1 GQLIQVI
8 HNLVQNAQDAVVDQT
23 HGLVTLTTL
32 IRSTETGGSEVVL
45 RVDDNGPGIPPEM
58 MGRIFE
64 PYVTSK
70 AKGSG
75 LGLAIVKKIAEENR
89 ARISLETRRDADQN
103 ALGARAELSF
113 AQWLPKAENLT
124 HG

>member
-1 GQLIQVI
+1 
-8 HNLVQNAQDAVVDQT
+8 
-23 HGLVTLTTL
+23 
-32 IRSTETGGSEVVL
+32 EVVL

-58 MGRIFE
+58 MSRVFE

-89 ARISLETRRDADQN
+89 ARISLETRRDVDQSV
-103 ALGARAELSF
+103 LGARAELSF
-113 AQWLPKAENLT
+113 AQWLPKAENLI

>member
-1 GQLIQVI
+1 MPGPLSS
-8 HNLVQNAQDAVVDQT
+8 
-23 HGLVTLTTL
+23 TLSTL
-32 IRSTETGGSEVVL
+32 IRQTETGDREVVL

-58 MGRIFE
+58 MNRIFE

-89 ARISLETRRDADQN
+89 AHIHLETRRDTNQT

>member
-1 GQLIQVI
+1 LIQVI
-8 HNLVQNAQDAVVDQT
+8 HNLVQNAQDAVADQT
-23 HGLVTLTTL
+23 NGLVTLTTF
-32 IRSTETGGSEVVL
+32 IRATDGSGSEVVL

-58 MGRIFE
+58 MSRVFE

-89 ARISLETRRDADQN
+89 ARISLETRRDVDQSV
-103 ALGARAELSF
+103 LGARAELSF
-113 AQWLPKAENLT
+113 AQWLPKAENLI